1 VTDWSELGRLA
12 SLGGNT
18 ALLVLGTLAVAMP
31 LGVAAAVLLYRTDLP
46 GRDVFRGVTILSL
59 FVPLPVLTTAWQAA
73 LGGEGL
79 FPFWNDRPGQPWA
92 SGIGPAVW
100 VHATAALPWVIL
112 IVGIGLRYVEGELE
126 EDALLVASPWCVL
139 WHVTLPRCRASLM
152 AAALWVV
159 LQIQSDFT
167 VADLMQVRT
176 YAEEVYLQLNAG
188 GDDGLF
194 RAVLV
199 SLPAVFLTWLLLA
212 FVLPRWQRTVPP
224 PSSLFAPPLLFRLGW
239 WRWICFAA
247 SLGVVGIFVVVPL
260 GSLVWKLG
268 LAGVPAAWVPS
279 QAASRWLIAWRI
291 HGRLVAESLALALA
305 IGLLTAGLALLICWV
320 VVDRLRLRVPVFAA
334 LTAIWALPGLL
345 LGFGLKELFIALVVW
360 VPVEPLPTLLY
371 YGPSYLPVVLGH
383 LVRFLPCAVAALW
396 PIVRMIPSEL
406 RDAARVEGARPW
418 REFRLLVVPLL
429 RHEVLAVG
437 MVVAALSL
445 AELPVIRL
453 VETVGADTFV
463 RVLFDQ
469 MHYGATGDVA
479 ALCLVM
485 LATVFA
491 TAVTVAAVRR
501 LLLLHVPWRR
511 TETA

>member
-46 GRDVFRGVTILSL
+46 GRDVLRGLTALTL

-73 LGGEGL
+73 LGGESL

-92 SGIGPAVW
+92 SGLGPAVW
-100 VHATAALPWVIL
+100 IHAMAALPWVIL
-112 IVGIGLRYVEGELE
+112 IVGIGLRRVEGELE
-126 EDALLVASPWCVL
+126 EDALLVASHGRVL
-139 WHVTLPRCRASLM
+139 WHVTLPRCRASV
-152 AAALWVV
+152 AAAAMWVA

-167 VADLMQVRT
+167 VADFLQIRT

-212 FVLPRWQRTVPP
+212 LVLPRWQRTVPP
-224 PSSLFAPPLLFRLGW
+224 PSSLLAPPLLFRLGG
-239 WRWICFAA
+239 WRWFYFAA
-247 SLGVVGIFVVVPL
+247 SLGSVGILVGVPL

-291 HGRLVAESLALALA
+291 HGLLVAESLALALA
-305 IGLLTAGLALLICWV
+305 IGLLTAALALLLCWLI
-320 VVDRLRLRVPVFAA
+320 VDRLRLRVPVFAA

-345 LGFGLKELFIALVVW
+345 LGLGLKELFIALVVW
-360 VPVEPLPTLLY
+360 VPVEPFPTLLY
-371 YGPSYLPVVLGH
+371 FGPSYLPVVLGH
-383 LVRFLPCAVAALW
+383 LVRFLPCAVAVLW
-396 PIVRMIPSEL
+396 PAVRRIPSEL
-406 RDAARVEGARPW
+406 RDAARVEGASPW
-418 REFRLLVVPLL
+418 REFRMVFVPLL

-445 AELPVIRL
+445 GELPVNRL

-485 LATVFA
+485 LAMVFGLA
-491 TAVTVAAVRR
+491 GTIGVVRLR
-501 LLLLHVPWRR
+501 IRCRV
-511 TETA
+511 